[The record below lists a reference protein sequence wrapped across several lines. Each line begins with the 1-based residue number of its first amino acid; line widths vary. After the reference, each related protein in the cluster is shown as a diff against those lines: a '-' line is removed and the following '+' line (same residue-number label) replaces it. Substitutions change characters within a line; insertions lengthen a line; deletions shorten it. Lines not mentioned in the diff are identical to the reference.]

1 MLKDMGV
8 LGVIDLDKFSRALRL
23 RYIWEEWMVDD
34 KPWVGTEVPCNNV
47 DRLLFN
53 PSTTILLGNG
63 SKAKKFGTIAGSM
76 ERPQGTLPPIS
87 SNLSEGKQNDTSG
100 NYKRHLD
107 QSIEEKDHYSNAS

>member
-63 SKAKKFGTIAGSM
+63 SKAKKFGTIAG
-76 ERPQGTLPPIS
+76 
-87 SNLSEGKQNDTSG
+87 
-100 NYKRHLD
+100 
-107 QSIEEKDHYSNAS
+107 